1 MIGHWIYKPDISDIA
16 VSTLNSSTLMSKHRI
31 PTTQIFITFTRIFVS
46 LTFVVTVYTAL
57 AEAVSSDS
65 VVMKMNE
72 ESRLGLTLDEQKK
85 EDKK

>member
-1 MIGHWIYKPDISDIA
+1 
-16 VSTLNSSTLMSKHRI
+16 MSKHRI